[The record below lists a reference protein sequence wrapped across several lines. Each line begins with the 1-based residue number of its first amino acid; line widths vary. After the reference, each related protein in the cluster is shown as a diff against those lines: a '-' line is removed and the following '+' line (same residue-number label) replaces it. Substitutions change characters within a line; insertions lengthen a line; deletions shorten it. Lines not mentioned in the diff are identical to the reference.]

1 MRNFLRYQSKTARLK
16 PRKALPRSCSLVTS
30 VRKTRESSASMF
42 QEVLW
47 KK

>member
-1 MRNFLRYQSKTARLK
+1 MRIFLRYQSKTVRLK

-30 VRKTRESSASMF
+30 VRRTRESSALMF